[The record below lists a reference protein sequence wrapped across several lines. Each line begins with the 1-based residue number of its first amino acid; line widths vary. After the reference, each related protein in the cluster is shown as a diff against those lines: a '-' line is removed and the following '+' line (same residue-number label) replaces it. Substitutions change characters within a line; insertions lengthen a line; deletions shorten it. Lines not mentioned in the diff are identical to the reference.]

1 MICCHGF
8 PIVSPSFTQRA
19 YRPEEAC
26 CSSSACQHRTFH
38 AHPLFFF
45 STRRGIGETVKLL
58 NQTCRCPSLRT
69 CSQRLGSILWL
80 GWWLPRCQ
88 SWEVEAPGWSCYVL
102 FHDHD
107 PSGTLWHV
115 ARLVMQTLSKREKK
129 DGCPW
134 LPKVQHSLDNM
145 LHNMINM
152 EVIACYSLMHLS
164 NGTAMNAT
172 MKRI

>member
-1 MICCHGF
+1 MNQMICCHGF

-26 CSSSACQHRTFH
+26 CSSGACQHRTFH
-38 AHPLFFF
+38 AHPLCFF
-45 STRRGIGETVKLL
+45 L
-58 NQTCRCPSLRT
+58 RCPSLRT

-88 SWEVEAPGWSCYVL
+88 SWDVEAPGWSCYVL
-102 FHDHD
+102 FHDH
-107 PSGTLWHV
+107 GTMTQVAPCGSLWHV

-134 LPKVQHSLDNM
+134 LPKVQHLLDNM

-164 NGTAMNAT
+164 NSTAMNAT
-172 MKRI
+172 MKPI

>member
-1 MICCHGF
+1 ML
-8 PIVSPSFTQRA
+8 PWVSHSFTI
-19 YRPEEAC
+19 
-26 CSSSACQHRTFH
+26 FH
-38 AHPLFFF
+38 PKGIQARGSMLQLKCLPASHISCTSPVFF
-45 STRRGIGETVKLL
+45 STRRGIGETVKLVH
-58 NQTCRCPSLRT
+58 QTCRCPSLRT

-88 SWEVEAPGWSCYVL
+88 SWEVEAPGWSCCVL

-134 LPKVQHSLDNM
+134 LPKAQHSLDNM

-152 EVIACYSLMHLS
+152 EVIPCYSLMHLS

-172 MKRI
+172 MKPI